1 MTKANEVSWKNQTM
15 GTNAIGIKQIFCPTD
30 FSDQSAEAIRMAY
43 RIAEKT
49 KASIVV
55 FHAFKIPFVDEYM
68 PSTMVDN
75 LMKENELKANKDLQT
90 FLKTQKLEHIKIT
103 TEAKMGFTAET
114 IADGAEEA
122 NADLI
127 VMSTQGCNSVED
139 RMFGTVTWNTIR
151 HSHIPVLVIP
161 QDADIP
167 DGSNIIFPFECIE
180 EDVDVLRQCLLFSS
194 LFNSKVY
201 AIHFMQDG
209 TVGNK
214 SIVNKIN
221 TTFRKEIADGDLNLN
236 FVVDKNITEAIT
248 RFADTHSAGAI
259 VMITHHM
266 GFMATIF
273 HMSTTRHIALY
284 NNIPLLAF
292 NAEQ

>member
-1 MTKANEVSWKNQTM
+1 MTKANEVSLKNYII
-15 GTNAIGIKQIFCPTD
+15 GTSAVGIKRIFCPTD
-30 FSDQSAEAIRMAY
+30 FSEQSAEAIRMAY

-75 LMKENELKANKDLQT
+75 LMKENEEKANKDLQT
-90 FLKTQKLEHIKIT
+90 FLKTQKLENKRIT
-103 TEAKMGFTAET
+103 IEAKMGFTAET

-151 HSHIPVLVIP
+151 HSHIPVLAIP

-221 TTFRKEIADGDLNLN
+221 ATFRKEIADGDLNLN

-248 RFADTHSAGAI
+248 RFAETHSAGAI

-292 NAEQ
+292 NAER

>member
-1 MTKANEVSWKNQTM
+1 
-15 GTNAIGIKQIFCPTD
+15 
-30 FSDQSAEAIRMAY
+30 
-43 RIAEKT
+43 
-49 KASIVV
+49 
-55 FHAFKIPFVDEYM
+55 
-68 PSTMVDN
+68 MVDN

-167 DGSNIIFPFECIE
+167 DGSNIIFPSN
-180 EDVDVLRQCLLFSS
+180 VL
-194 LFNSKVY
+194 KK
-201 AIHFMQDG
+201 MW
-209 TVGNK
+209 
-214 SIVNKIN
+214 
-221 TTFRKEIADGDLNLN
+221 
-236 FVVDKNITEAIT
+236 
-248 RFADTHSAGAI
+248 
-259 VMITHHM
+259 
-266 GFMATIF
+266 
-273 HMSTTRHIALY
+273 MS
-284 NNIPLLAF
+284 
-292 NAEQ
+292 